1 MQVHI
6 LTSANC
12 PQQQSRHFCR
22 IAFIGV
28 NFAISFSS
36 FLFWE
41 SRSAP
46 AGLKPILAT
55 FVPLLTLARYYI
67 GGSGVLSLLR
77 FHPSPLFFV
86 CVLLFCLWL
95 NNTLVLGVCLLTD
108 QPKYTLVFCAY
119 CALVISVCCFQRKT
133 KHLF

>member
-1 MQVHI
+1 MLCKYTFLLLPTVRSNNQGI
-6 LTSANC
+6 SAELLLLV
-12 PQQQSRHFCR
+12 S
-22 IAFIGV
+22 
-28 NFAISFSS
+28 ISFSS

-77 FHPSPLFFV
+77 FHPS
-86 CVLLFCLWL
+86 LLFCSLEL
-95 NNTLVLGVCLLTD
+95 IIVYCVRSFLSID
-108 QPKYTLVFCAY
+108 ISHKYVRSFSMFFTVYIVDFSCY
-119 CALVISVCCFQRKT
+119 TMYIIGKV
-133 KHLF
+133 

>member
-46 AGLKPILAT
+46 AGLKPISAT

-77 FHPSPLFFV
+77 FHPS
-86 CVLLFCLWL
+86 LLFCSLEL
-95 NNTLVLGVCLLTD
+95 IIVYYVRSFLSID
-108 QPKYTLVFCAY
+108 ISHKYVRSFSMFFTVYIVDFSCY
-119 CALVISVCCFQRKT
+119 TMYIIGKV
-133 KHLF
+133 